1 MIRDD
6 KAIRDLEECAICT
19 ARTVIKDLGA
29 DPLFTKISAGSANK
43 IDVTVTITDINQL
56 AGKTYDELTLS
67 SKTNLREYRI
77 LNLLV
82 EDETNSLRS
91 VKISPQMLE
100 FRQL

>member
-6 KAIRDLEECAICT
+6 KAIRDLEECAICN

-29 DPLFTKISAGSANK
+29 NPLFTKISAGSANK